1 MRKVFGIAVALVFF
15 TGMTAGAQTPDP
27 KKVAAGK
34 TTYDTLKCSTCHAI
48 GGAGGKLAAAL
59 DGVGKKLTEADIRK
73 WFTDAAAMEAKL
85 TKKPT
90 MPMSAWLK
98 THKLT
103 PADID
108 NLTAYMMSLK

>member
-1 MRKVFGIAVALVFF
+1 MRRVLGIAIALVFF
-15 TGMTAGAQTPDP
+15 TGLTAGAQTPDP

-34 TTYDTLKCSTCHAI
+34 TAYDTLKCSTCHAI
-48 GGAGGKLAAAL
+48 GGVGGKLASAL
-59 DGVGKKLTEADIRK
+59 DGVGKKPEADIRK

-85 TKKPT
+85 PKKPT
-90 MPMSAWLK
+90 MPMSNWLK

>member
-1 MRKVFGIAVALVFF
+1 MRRVLGITIALVFF
-15 TGMTAGAQTPDP
+15 TGFTAGAQAPDAA
-27 KKVAAGK
+27 KVAAGK
-34 TTYDTLKCSTCHAI
+34 TAYTTQKCSTCHAI
-48 GGAGGKLAAAL
+48 GGVGGKLASAL

-85 TKKPT
+85 PKKPT
-90 MPMSAWLK
+90 MPMSAFLK

-108 NLTAYMMSLK
+108 NLTAYMQSLK